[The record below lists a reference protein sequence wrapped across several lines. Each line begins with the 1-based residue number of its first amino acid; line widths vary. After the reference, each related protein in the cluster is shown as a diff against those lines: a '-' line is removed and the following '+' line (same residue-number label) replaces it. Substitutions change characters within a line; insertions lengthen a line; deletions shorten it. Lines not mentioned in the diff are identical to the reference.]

1 MKIIIVASKFN
12 EKLMD
17 GLIENTKS
25 SLMDSGVKADDID
38 LIRVPGAYEIP
49 QMINFVHNSMIKASH
64 NSIIYIA
71 LGVVIEGETNHAQ
84 MIIDTTGQSL
94 LDLSLLKSILIVNE
108 IVGAPSYKI
117 AEARCIGKENTRGW
131 YAGKAVIE
139 LATEIKQ
146 LTEKNK

>member
-17 GLIENTKS
+17 GLIENTKY
-25 SLMDSGVKADDID
+25 SLIDSGIDKKDIS

-49 QMINFVHNSMIKASH
+49 QMINLVHNSVTQDLNNH
-64 NSIIYIA
+64 VIYIA
-71 LGVVIEGETNHAQ
+71 LGVVIEGETNHAHQ

-94 LDLSLLKSILIVNE
+94 LNLSLAKNILIVNE

-117 AEARCIGKENTRGW
+117 AEAD
-131 YAGKAVIE
+131 V
-139 LATEIKQ
+139 L
-146 LTEKNK
+146 EKKIQEDGMQAKSCYRASN

>member
-1 MKIIIVASKFN
+1 MKFIIVASKFN

-17 GLIENTKS
+17 ELIKNTKS
-25 SLMDSGVKADDID
+25 SLVDSGVKADDID

-49 QMINFVHNSMIKASH
+49 QMINFIHNSVIIAPDK
-64 NSIIYIA
+64 SIIYIA

-84 MIIDTTGQSL
+84 MIIDTTGKSL
-94 LDLSLLKSILIVNE
+94 LDLSLYKSIFIVNE

-131 YAGKAVIE
+131 YAGKAAIDLVS
-139 LATEIKQ
+139 EIKRVS
-146 LTEKNK
+146 

>member
-12 EKLMD
+12 EKLMN

-25 SLMDSGVKADDID
+25 SLIDSGIDKKDIS

-49 QMINFVHNSMIKASH
+49 QMINLVHNSVTQDLNNH
-64 NSIIYIA
+64 VIYIA

-94 LDLSLLKSILIVNE
+94 LDLSLAKNILIINE

-117 AEARCIGKENTRGW
+117 AEVRCIGKENTRGW

-139 LATEIKQ
+139 LATEIKW
-146 LTEKNK
+146 LIEKNK

>member
-25 SLMDSGVKADDID
+25 SLIDSGIDKKDIS

-49 QMINFVHNSMIKASH
+49 QMINLVHNSVTQDL
-64 NSIIYIA
+64 NNQVIYIA

-94 LDLSLLKSILIVNE
+94 LDLSLAKNILIVNE

-117 AEARCIGKENTRGW
+117 AEVRCIGKENTRGW

-139 LATEIKQ
+139 LATEIKR

>member
-25 SLMDSGVKADDID
+25 SLIDSGIDKKDIS

-49 QMINFVHNSMIKASH
+49 QMINLVHNSVTQDLNNH
-64 NSIIYIA
+64 VIYIA

-84 MIIDTTGQSL
+84 MIIDATGQSL
-94 LDLSLLKSILIVNE
+94 LDLSLAKNILIVNE

-139 LATEIKQ
+139 LATEIKR
-146 LTEKNK
+146 LIEKNK

>member
-1 MKIIIVASKFN
+1 M
-12 EKLMD
+12 
-17 GLIENTKS
+17 
-25 SLMDSGVKADDID
+25 
-38 LIRVPGAYEIP
+38 
-49 QMINFVHNSMIKASH
+49 
-64 NSIIYIA
+64 IYIA

-94 LDLSLLKSILIVNE
+94 LDLSLAKNILIVNE

-139 LATEIKQ
+139 LATEIKR